1 MRRAVPIVA
10 LLILAWAGT
19 SPAHAQ
25 DGRCHTD
32 WSDAAPIVKRENLVP
47 AREVHE
53 QVRKRHLG
61 EPIRITLCEE
71 KGQFV
76 YRLVLQ
82 DGAGKVKNLTLD
94 ARKPF

>member
-1 MRRAVPIVA
+1 MRRAFAIIA
-10 LLILAWAGT
+10 LTILAWAGL

-25 DGRCHTD
+25 EGRCYAD
-32 WSDAAPIVKRENLVP
+32 WSEAGPIVRREGLVP

-53 QVRKRHLG
+53 QARKRHLG